1 MTLYFQLR
9 RGSHGQEK
17 EINQQPETASKGSKT
32 QGHRNTAPDRHDE
45 AGRSFE
51 IEFTCSRIPVF
62 GFPYIGIID
71 LTVSAE
77 GPISCYERVNFELC
91 P

>member
-1 MTLYFQLR
+1 MTLNFQLR

-45 AGRSFE
+45 AGRSFD
-51 IEFTCSRIPVF
+51 RQR
-62 GFPYIGIID
+62 
-71 LTVSAE
+71 L
-77 GPISCYERVNFELC
+77 
-91 P
+91 